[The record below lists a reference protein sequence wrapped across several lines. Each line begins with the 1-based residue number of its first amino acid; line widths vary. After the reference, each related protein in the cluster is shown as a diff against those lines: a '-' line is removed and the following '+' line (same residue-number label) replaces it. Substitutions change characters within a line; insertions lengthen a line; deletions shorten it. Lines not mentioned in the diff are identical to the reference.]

1 MSLALEHT
9 LTRTSSPISGDKLS
23 NMRATEVQGD
33 KSDAATTNKNVSAV
47 VRQQDAQWDFF
58 ISHASEDKQAIAR
71 PLADALLAMGIRVWY
86 DDFSLAVGD
95 SLLESIDRG
104 LSRSRF
110 GIVILSHHFFSKHWP
125 QKELNGLANLEVD
138 GRKVILP
145 V

>member
-1 MSLALEHT
+1 
-9 LTRTSSPISGDKLS
+9 
-23 NMRATEVQGD
+23 MRAIEVQGD

-95 SLLESIDRG
+95 SLRESVDRG

-125 QKELNGLANLEVD
+125 
-138 GRKVILP
+138 
-145 V
+145 